1 MVLSIWSSLG
11 VLTDY
16 FDISQFFGIGES
28 YINGTVI
35 TGFMTGQL
43 GTVSFLQTTIMAM
56 LVMSYVASAYVITCT
71 IEAGVSISR
80 AFYHT
85 YAGGSALGN
94 LIYVLE
100 VFLILAW

>member
-28 YINGTVI
+28 YVKGTI
-35 TGFMTGQL
+35 FTGFMTGQL

-85 YAGGSALGN
+85 YAGGSSLGN
-94 LIYVLE
+94 LIYALE